1 MAIMTHYRE
10 DPVKY
15 ANALTKARIKCAC
28 GHSIVIPACVSMVL
42 CRWCGNYVFKDK
54 KTEFE
59 FRLKEARNNEK

>member
-1 MAIMTHYRE
+1 MAIKTHYRE
-10 DPVKY
+10 NPKKY
-15 ANALTKARIKCAC
+15 AEVLNEARIKCAC
-28 GHSIVIPACVSMVL
+28 GHSIVIPACVNMVL